1 MPIEQLN
8 NALRFTAFYTASGVG
23 KTGLTVTADVYR
35 NSTKIVTAAAVT
47 EVGDGLYQYTLASG
61 SVTAEGVY
69 IAIFKTADTTVD
81 GQHVVAGWTAQV
93 AGVEHL
99 DADVSSRA
107 VGGSTVTVVSP
118 VTQGGSFRVVQNKDY
133 STLINTALEW
143 TLTNPPLTTPS
154 SVTFV
159 CAELEFSKSCSYT
172 SPTIT
177 LQLTADETAAFP
189 LGTYAFVI
197 DAVISGLD
205 HPGLVRGC
213 MMVQSDPADDPIN
226 CVTTGEVTDQSGE
239 IIERVR

>member
-1 MPIEQLN
+1 MPIEQLAN
-8 NALRFTAFYTASGVG
+8 PLRFTAFFGAAGLG
-23 KTGLTVTADVYR
+23 KTGRTVTVDVYE
-35 NSTKIVTAAAVT
+35 NDTQIVTAASAT
-47 EVGDGLYQYTLASG
+47 EIGGGLYRYALSSG
-61 SVTAEGVY
+61 SVDAEGVY
-69 IAIFKTADTTVD
+69 VAIFKTTDTTVD
-81 GQHVVAGWTAQV
+81 AQHIPVAWTVNV

-99 DADVSSRA
+99 DANVSSRA
-107 VGGSTVTVVSP
+107 IGGATVTVASP

-143 TLTNPPLTTPS
+143 TLTNPPLTTPD

-159 CAELEFSKSCSYT
+159 CAELAFSKACSYT
-172 SPTIT
+172 EPTIT
-177 LQLTADETAAFP
+177 LQLTAAETAAFP

-197 DAVISGLD
+197 GAVISGLA

-226 CVTTGEVTDQSGE
+226 CVTTGEVTDVSGE

>member
-1 MPIEQLN
+1 MPIEQLA
-8 NALRFTAFYTASGVG
+8 NALPFRAFYTADGLG
-23 KTGLTVTADVYR
+23 KTGLTVTVDVYR
-35 NSTKIVTAAAVT
+35 NDSKIVTAAAAT
-47 EVGDGLYQYTLASG
+47 EIGDGIYRYTLASG
-61 SVTAEGVY
+61 SVTLEGEY
-69 IAIFKTADTTVD
+69 IAIFKTADATVD
-81 GQHVVAGWTAQV
+81 GQHIVAVWTVNV

-107 VGGSTVTVVSP
+107 VGGATVTVTSP

-143 TLTNPPLTTPS
+143 TLTNPPSTPD

-159 CAELEFSKSCSYT
+159 CAELEFSKTCSYT
-172 SPTIT
+172 EPTIT
-177 LQLTADETAAFP
+177 LELTAEETGDFP
-189 LGTYAFVI
+189 LGTYSFVI
-197 DAVISGLD
+197 EAVIDGLD

-239 IIERVR
+239 ITERVR